1 MFEALPRKSKRAR
14 DCDASIPC
22 VVMASHSSCLQ
33 ALHTL
38 IRKGLVPF
46 TVAVLVHV
54 DSHPDMM
61 LPAIRLPDDDVEAWY
76 DYLEHATGGI
86 AEWLLP
92 AVARGHVQHLV
103 WMRARWCTQLMLQ
116 RDTDFVIG
124 ETPSGRLGVTLDE
137 PYFADEGHA
146 FAAHQLGNAV
156 HAKLTVGEANDLSAV
171 PARNEAYVLDVCLDY
186 FAVCN
191 PFYVLATRSA
201 LGIAH
206 ADALVAGFRGASF
219 KALEAR
225 RTRGARGEEES
236 KAKAAFERLVERAWA
251 QGTLSDAEA
260 SDLGLW
266 MQDDAALRERF
277 LRACEAVHAHGCAD
291 VARRLMDN
299 VELPH
304 HPRIDETQR
313 DAFAAW
319 VRGLPHAPLAVTL
332 ARSDVD
338 DYVVSPA
345 LADALQ
351 QWCIDLFESAWGR
364 RLVVCTAAA
373 APESSS

>member
-1 MFEALPRKSKRAR
+1 MFEALPRKRAR
-14 DCDASIPC
+14 GSTPDIPC
-22 VVMASHSSCLQ
+22 VVMASHASCLE

-38 IRKGLVPF
+38 IRKGFVPF

-61 LPAIRLPDDDVEAWY
+61 LPAIRLPDDDVTALY
-76 DYLEHATGGI
+76 DYLDHATGGI

-92 AVARGHVQHLV
+92 AVARGHVNHIV
-103 WMRARWCTQLMLQ
+103 WMRARWCTQLMPQ
-116 RDTDFVIG
+116 RETDFSIG
-124 ETPSGRLGVTLDE
+124 ETQSGRLGVTLDE
-137 PYFADEGHA
+137 PYFADEGHS
-146 FAAHQLGNAV
+146 FVAHELCNAV
-156 HAKLTVGEANDLSAV
+156 RAKLTVGDAVDLLGAV
-171 PARNEAYVLDVCLDY
+171 PARDEAYVLDVCLDY

-201 LGIAH
+201 LGAAH
-206 ADALVAGFRGASF
+206 TDALVAGFCGASF
-219 KALEAR
+219 KTLEAR
-225 RTRGARGEEES
+225 RTRGARSAEES
-236 KAKAAFERLVERAWA
+236 AAKVAFECLVERAWA
-251 QGTLSDAEA
+251 QGALSAADANA
-260 SDLGLW
+260 LGGLLK
-266 MQDDAALRERF
+266 DDDALRERF
-277 LRACEAVHAHGCAD
+277 LLACEAVHAHGCAD

-319 VRGLPHAPLAVTL
+319 VRGLSHAPLAVTM
-332 ARSDVD
+332 ARSDED

-351 QWCIDLFESAWGR
+351 QWCIDLFEATWGR
-364 RLVVCTAAA
+364 PLVVCSA
-373 APESSS
+373 SSSSSSSS